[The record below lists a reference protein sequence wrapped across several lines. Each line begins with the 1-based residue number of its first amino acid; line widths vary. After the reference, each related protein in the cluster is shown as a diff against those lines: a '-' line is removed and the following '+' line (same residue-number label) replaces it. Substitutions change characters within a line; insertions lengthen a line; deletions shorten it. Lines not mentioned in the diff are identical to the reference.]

1 MMPLICFTHIK
12 PSMYLPFATCPI
24 SSLKRLTPS
33 YYCISILT
41 TNIIY
46 MFGKMK
52 FICMSFRQLSNQAF
66 GELFCLK
73 AKTNTKLFKNSR
85 NKRRSNG
92 FYGSL
97 CDVHAYAVSVSYRS
111 CIRYQK
117 KQYLG

>member
-1 MMPLICFTHIK
+1 
-12 PSMYLPFATCPI
+12 
-24 SSLKRLTPS
+24 
-33 YYCISILT
+33 
-41 TNIIY
+41 

-92 FYGSL
+92 FYGAL

-111 CIRYQK
+111 WIRYQK